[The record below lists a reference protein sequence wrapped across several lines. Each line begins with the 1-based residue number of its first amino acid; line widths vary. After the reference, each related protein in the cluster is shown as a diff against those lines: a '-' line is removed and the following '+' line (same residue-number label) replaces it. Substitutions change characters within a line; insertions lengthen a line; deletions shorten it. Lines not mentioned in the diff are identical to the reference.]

1 MGWKEIGLGVTEP
14 LPPFTGFADRRN
26 AISAPLRPDRIAIV
40 LLAMS
45 VTPQSHP
52 VIAPPEAPVLV
63 LGTRQAA
70 WVSIDGEIETLG
82 LPEVARRLRGEAP
95 LLVHARAVAR
105 RLNLR
110 DWRCFDLLELFAFVL
125 PGRFCLPTPRGLV
138 ATLDMAPAA
147 SLEDQALSLVD
158 AVPLLLDRLSRQ
170 GGTPVQDLARQMAA
184 AGWAWGPSALAALG
198 LPPAGR
204 PRGLAGLDVWSRL
217 PEWSEAGP
225 VDPPTHFPVE
235 PQEART
241 RLAALIQGR
250 PRRAGA
256 DEPLAEARPQ
266 QADYASAVSAGFA
279 PRQAPAEPNVVLAE
293 AGTGVGKTLGYLA
306 PASLWAERNG
316 APVWVSTYTRN
327 LQAQIDSELD
337 RLFPDP
343 VEKAA
348 NVVLRKG
355 RENFLCLLNFEDAA
369 RASIGREG
377 AAIGLGIMARWAAA
391 TKDGALIG
399 GDLPGWLVDLL
410 GRAQTLGL
418 ADRRGE
424 CIYSACPHY
433 TKCFIEHSVRRARG
447 ARIVVANH
455 ALVMV
460 QAALG
465 GLDDAYLPLHYVF
478 DEGHHVFDA
487 ADGAFAAHLSGLAT
501 GELRRWLLGAEDGAG
516 RARGLRRRIEDLV
529 ADDEKAIE
537 DLQALLVAAAV
548 LPGEGW
554 AHRLAEDAPR
564 QAIEAFLALVRRQ
577 VLARAANVDSTYD
590 LESDRH
596 PLLDELPDIAAAADR
611 ALAAIEAPVKRLS
624 AFLAHMLDAEAEELE
639 TAQRQRIEAMIRSLE
654 RRVLIPVGAW
664 RGMLADLGRA
674 TPDGMVDWFS
684 IGRSE
689 GRDVDVGLHR
699 HWVDPTIPFAK
710 AVLEPAHG
718 AVITSATLTDS
729 GEDAETGWRAAEA
742 RTGSVHLALPAIRAR
757 VPSPFDYAAQTLAFV
772 VTDVRKDDL
781 DQVASAYRE
790 LFLAAGG
797 GGLGLFTAISR
808 LKAVHERIAGPLD
821 AAGLPLLAQHLDGLD
836 VGTLIDIFRAEE
848 DACLLGTD
856 AVRDGVDVPG
866 RSLRLIAFDRVPWPR
881 PDILH
886 RARRQAFGGK
896 LYDDRLVRLK
906 LRQAFGRL
914 IRRAGDTGV
923 FVLLDPMM
931 PSRLASAFPDGVD
944 LKRVGLAEAIAET
957 RRFLGPRESL

>member
-1 MGWKEIGLGVTEP
+1 
-14 LPPFTGFADRRN
+14 
-26 AISAPLRPDRIAIV
+26 
-40 LLAMS
+40 MS
-45 VTPQSHP
+45 VTPQLRP
-52 VIAPPEAPVLV
+52 AIAPPEAPVLV
-63 LGTRQAA
+63 LGARQSV
-70 WVSIDGEIETLG
+70 WVSIEGEIENLTLA
-82 LPEVARRLRGEAP
+82 ETARRLRSEAP
-95 LLVHARAVAR
+95 LLVHARAAAR
-105 RLNLR
+105 RLSLR
-110 DWRCFDLLELFAFVL
+110 DWGCFDLLELFAFAL
-125 PGRFCLPTPRGLV
+125 PGQFCLPTPRGLV
-138 ATLDMAPAA
+138 AALGMASPT
-147 SLEDQALSLVD
+147 SLEDQAMALVD
-158 AVPLLLDRLSRQ
+158 AVPVLLGRLHRQ
-170 GGTPVQDLARQMAA
+170 AGAAVQDLARQMAQD
-184 AGWAWGPSALAALG
+184 GWAWGPSVLAALG
-198 LPPAGR
+198 LPVSGR
-204 PRGLAGLDVWSRL
+204 PRGLAGLDIWTRL

-235 PQEART
+235 PQEARA
-241 RLAALIQGR
+241 RLAELVRAAS
-250 PRRAGA
+250 RRGA
-256 DEPLAEARPQ
+256 EDGSGTAEARPQ
-266 QADYASAVSAGFA
+266 QADFASAVSAGFA
-279 PRQAPAEPNVVLAE
+279 PRQAPLVPNVVLAE

-316 APVWVSTYTRN
+316 GPVWVSTYTRN

-337 RLFPDP
+337 RLYPDP
-343 VEKAA
+343 EVKAA

-369 RASIGREG
+369 RAAAGRSG
-377 AAIGLGIMARWAAA
+377 AMVGLGIMARWALA
-391 TKDGALIG
+391 TKDGALVG

-410 GRAQTLGL
+410 GRGQTLGL

-424 CIYSACPHY
+424 CVYSACPHY
-433 TKCFIEHSVRRARG
+433 TKCFIEHSVRRARR

-465 GLDDAYLPLHYVF
+465 GLDDAYLPMHYVF

-487 ADGAFAAHLSGLAT
+487 ADSAFAAHLSGLAT
-501 GELRRWLLGAEDGAG
+501 SELRRWLVGAEDGAG

-529 ADDEKAIE
+529 ADSETAVE

-554 AHRLAEDAPR
+554 AQRVAEGAPR
-564 QAIEAFLALVRRQ
+564 HSIEAFLALVRRQ
-577 VLARAANVDSTYD
+577 VLARAANTDSVYD
-590 LESDRH
+590 IETDRH
-596 PLLDELPDIAAAADR
+596 PLLDALPEAAASADR
-611 ALAAIEAPVKRLS
+611 ALAAIDAPVRRLC
-624 AFLAHMLDAEAEELE
+624 AFLAHELDAEAGELE

-654 RRVLIPVGAW
+654 RRVLLPVGAW

-699 HWVDPTIPFAK
+699 HWIDPTIPFAK

-718 AVITSATLTDS
+718 VVITSATLTDI
-729 GEDAETGWRAAEA
+729 GENAETGWLAAEA
-742 RTGSVHLALPAIRAR
+742 RTGAAHLPTPPLRAR
-757 VPSPFDYAAQTLAFV
+757 VPSPFDYAAQTRAFV

-781 DQVASAYRE
+781 DHVAAAYRE

-821 AAGLPLLAQHLDGLD
+821 AAGLPLLAQHIDGID
-836 VGTLIDIFRAEE
+836 VGTLIDIFRSET

-886 RARRQAFGGK
+886 RARRAAFGGK

-931 PSRLASAFPDGVD
+931 PSRLAGAFPDGVE
-944 LKRVGLAEAIAET
+944 LRRVGLAEAIAET
-957 RRFLGPRESL
+957 RRFLAPPDSL

>member
-1 MGWKEIGLGVTEP
+1 
-14 LPPFTGFADRRN
+14 
-26 AISAPLRPDRIAIV
+26 
-40 LLAMS
+40 MS
-45 VTPQSHP
+45 VSPSP
-52 VIAPPEAPVLV
+52 RPLIAPPEAPVLV

-70 WVSIDGEIETLG
+70 WLTADGEIETVP
-82 LPEVARRLRGEAP
+82 LPEVVRRLRHEAP
-95 LLVHARAVAR
+95 LLVHARSVAR

-110 DWRCFDLLELFAFVL
+110 DWRCYDLLELFAFVL
-125 PGRFCLPTPRGLV
+125 PGQFCLPTPRGLV
-138 ATLDMAPAA
+138 AALGMAPPL
-147 SLEDQALSLVD
+147 SLEDQAITLVD
-158 AVPLLLDRLSRQ
+158 AVPMLLENLMRQ
-170 GGTPVQDLARQMAA
+170 GSGALQDLVRLMDAG
-184 AGWAWGPSALAALG
+184 GWAWGPSAAAALG
-198 LPPAGR
+198 LAPGGR
-204 PRGLAGLDVWSRL
+204 PRGIAGLDVWQRL

-225 VDPPTHFPVE
+225 IDPPTHYPVE
-235 PQEART
+235 PAEART
-241 RLAALIQGR
+241 RLAQLIHGT
-250 PRRAGA
+250 PRRAML
-256 DEPLAEARPQ
+256 DEAPSAEARPQ

-279 PRQAPAEPNVVLAE
+279 PRQAPALPNIVLAE

-316 APVWVSTYTRN
+316 GTVWVSTYTRN
-327 LQAQIDSELD
+327 LQAQIDGELD

-343 VEKAA
+343 VEKAEK
-348 NVVLRKG
+348 VVLRKG
-355 RENFLCLLNFEDAA
+355 RENYLCLLNLEEAA
-369 RASIGREG
+369 RAAGGRPSD
-377 AAIGLGIMARWAAA
+377 AIGLGIMARWALA
-391 TKDGALIG
+391 TKDGALVG

-433 TKCFIEHSVRRARG
+433 TKCFIEHSVRRARR

-465 GLDDAYLPLHYVF
+465 GLDDTYLPLHYVF

-487 ADGAFAAHLSGLAT
+487 ADSAFAAHLSGLAT
-501 GELRRWLLGAEDGAG
+501 SDLRRWLLGAEEGGG
-516 RARGLRRRIEDLV
+516 RARGLRRRLEDLV
-529 ADDEKAIE
+529 ADDERALD
-537 DLQALLVAAAV
+537 DLQAVLVAAAV
-548 LPGEGW
+548 LPSEGW
-554 AHRLAEDAPR
+554 AQRLAEGEPR
-564 QAIEAFLALVRRQ
+564 QAIERFLAVVRRQ
-577 VLARAANVDSTYD
+577 VLARAANLESAYD
-590 LESDRH
+590 LETDRH
-596 PLLDELPDIAAAADR
+596 PLLDEMPEAAAAANH
-611 ALAAIEAPVKRLS
+611 ALAALEAPVKRLG
-624 AFLAHMLDAEAEELE
+624 AFLERSLDQDAEELE
-639 TAQRQRIEAMIRSLE
+639 TAQRQRIEAMIKSLE
-654 RRVLIPVGAW
+654 RRIVLPVTAW

-684 IGRSE
+684 ISRSE

-699 HWVDPTIPFAK
+699 HWVDPTIPFAHT
-710 AVLEPAHG
+710 VLVPAHG
-718 AVITSATLTDS
+718 AVITSATLTDA
-729 GEDAETGWRAAEA
+729 GEDAEAGWLSAEA
-742 RTGSVHLALPAIRAR
+742 RTGAAHLAQPALRAR
-757 VPSPFDYAAQTLAFV
+757 VPSPFDYAAQTRAFV

-781 DQVASAYRE
+781 DQVAAAYRE

-797 GGLGLFTAISR
+797 GALGLFTAISR
-808 LKAVHERIAGPLD
+808 LKAVHERISGPLD

-866 RSLRLIAFDRVPWPR
+866 RSLRLICFDRVPWPR

-886 RARRQAFGGK
+886 RARRAAFGGK
-896 LYDDRLVRLK
+896 LHDDRLVRLK

-931 PSRLASAFPDGVD
+931 PSRLAGAFPDGVE
-944 LKRVGLAEAIAET
+944 LRRVGLAEAISQT
-957 RRFLGPRESL
+957 RRFLMPPDPL

>member
-1 MGWKEIGLGVTEP
+1 
-14 LPPFTGFADRRN
+14 
-26 AISAPLRPDRIAIV
+26 
-40 LLAMS
+40 MS
-45 VTPQSHP
+45 VSPSP
-52 VIAPPEAPVLV
+52 RPLIAPPEIPVLV

-70 WVSIDGEIETLG
+70 WLSADGEIETLT
-82 LPEVARRLRGEAP
+82 LADTTRRLRHEAP
-95 LLVHARAVAR
+95 LLVHGRAVAR
-105 RLNLR
+105 RLGLR

-125 PGRFCLPTPRGLV
+125 PGQFCLPTPRGLV
-138 ATLDMAPAA
+138 AALGMAPPA
-147 SLEDQALSLVD
+147 SLEDQAMTLVD
-158 AVPLLLDRLSRQ
+158 AVPALLERLMRQ
-170 GGTPVQDLARQMAA
+170 ASPSLQDLARLMAA
-184 AGWAWGPSALAALG
+184 GGWAWGPSVLAALG
-198 LPPAGR
+198 MVPSGR
-204 PRGLAGLDVWSRL
+204 PRGIAGLDIWGRL
-217 PEWSEAGP
+217 PEWTEAGP

-235 PQEART
+235 PLEART
-241 RLAALIQGR
+241 RLAELIRGV
-250 PRRAGA
+250 PRRAA
-256 DEPLAEARPQ
+256 AEEAIAAEARPQ

-279 PRQAPAEPNVVLAE
+279 PRQGPELPNVVLAE

-316 APVWVSTYTRN
+316 GPVWVSTYTRN
-327 LQAQIDSELD
+327 LQAQIDGELD

-343 VEKAA
+343 VIKAER
-348 NVVLRKG
+348 VVLRKG
-355 RENFLCLLNFEDAA
+355 RENYLCLLNFEEAA
-369 RASIGREG
+369 RAAGGRPSD
-377 AAIGLGIMARWAAA
+377 AIGLGIMARWALA
-391 TKDGALIG
+391 TKDGALVG

-424 CIYSACPHY
+424 CIYSGCLHY
-433 TKCFIEHSVRRARG
+433 TKCFIEHSVRRARR
-447 ARIVVANH
+447 AQIVVANH

-487 ADGAFAAHLSGLAT
+487 ADSAFAAHLSGLAT
-501 GELRRWLLGAEDGAG
+501 SELRRWLLGAEEGSG
-516 RARGLRRRIEDLV
+516 RARGLRRRLEDLV
-529 ADDEKAIE
+529 ADDARAVE
-537 DLQALLVAAAV
+537 DLQSVLVAASA
-548 LPGEGW
+548 LPGDSW
-554 AHRLAEDAPR
+554 ASRLAEGQPR
-564 QAIEAFLALVRRQ
+564 QALEHFLAMVRRQ
-577 VLARAANVDSTYD
+577 VLARAANLDSAYD
-590 LESDRH
+590 LETDRH
-596 PLLDELPDIAAAADR
+596 PLIDELPDVAAAADR
-611 ALAAIEAPVKRLS
+611 ALAALEAPVKRLCG
-624 AFLAHMLDAEAEELE
+624 FLAHQLDAAAEELE
-639 TAQRQRIEAMIRSLE
+639 TQQRQRIEAMVRSLE
-654 RRVLIPVGAW
+654 RRVILPVAAW

-674 TPDGMVDWFS
+674 TPEAMVDWFS
-684 IGRSE
+684 ISRSE

-699 HWVDPTIPFAK
+699 HWIDPTVPFA
-710 AVLEPAHG
+710 ATVLVPSHG
-718 AVITSATLTDS
+718 VVITSATLTDA
-729 GEDAETGWRAAEA
+729 GEDAETGWAAAEA
-742 RTGSVHLALPAIRAR
+742 RTGAAHLPAPAIRAR
-757 VPSPFDYAAQTLAFV
+757 VKSPFDYAAQTRAFV

-781 DQVASAYRE
+781 DQVAAAYRE

-821 AAGLPLLAQHLDGLD
+821 AAGLPLLAQHLDGID

-886 RARRQAFGGK
+886 RARRTAFGGR
-896 LYDDRLVRLK
+896 LYDDRLTRLK

-931 PSRLASAFPDGVD
+931 PSRLAGAFPEGVE
-944 LKRVGLAEAIAET
+944 LRRVGLAEAIAET
-957 RRFLGPRESL
+957 RRFLTAPDPL